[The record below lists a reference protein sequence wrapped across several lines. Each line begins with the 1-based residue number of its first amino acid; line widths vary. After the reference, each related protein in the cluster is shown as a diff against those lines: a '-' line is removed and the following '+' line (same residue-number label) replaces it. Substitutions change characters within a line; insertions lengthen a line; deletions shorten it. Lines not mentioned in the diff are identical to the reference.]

1 MREEESTE
9 SLVYEDQKNESL
21 STTHDKISQEKIKH
35 DNVQSLSSLF
45 WEKVG
50 TIDEARIAFPEIAN
64 GDVGVFRYVSRF

>member
-9 SLVYEDQKNESL
+9 SLVYEDQKNESS
-21 STTHDKISQEKIKH
+21 STTHDKISQEKIN
-35 DNVQSLSSLF
+35 NVHSLSSLF